1 VDITLIVVG
10 LALALG
16 AVGLGYIWRA
26 VTGGPT
32 KHEQSAQYKRIK
44 RAVDDS
50 ERQEQDKGGD

>member
-16 AVGLGYIWRA
+16 AVGLGYVVKA
-26 VTGGPT
+26 LTGGPT
-32 KHEQSAQYKRIK
+32 KHEDTRRYRRIK

-50 ERQEQDKGGD
+50 ERQEQDKEA